1 VKEEQE
7 RNGGEEKGMGRVELT
22 AAYVM
27 FDVIIPPPLYTGAK
41 IKKTLL

>member
-1 VKEEQE
+1 MKEEQE
-7 RNGGEEKGMGRVELT
+7 NNGDEEKGRGRVALT
-22 AAYVM
+22 ATYVM